1 MGGTSTASEVP
12 AAFDCSKPHSQISA
26 GTKRTPPPI
35 PRAPLMLPT
44 VKPIARKRRILMDD
58 SLNKNLIAEDAEERR
73 GKLLRVLCV
82 LCGESYL
89 LLGSRFLQKHQQPH
103 PFRPGLHS

>member
-26 GTKRTPPPI
+26 GTKRTTPPI
-35 PRAPLMLPT
+35 PIAPLMLPT
-44 VKPIARKRRILMDD
+44 VKPIARKSRILMDD
-58 SLNKNLIAEDAEERR
+58 SLNKNLTAEDAEERR
-73 GKLLRVLCV
+73 GKPLRV

-103 PFRPGLHS
+103 PFRPGLHSRG